1 MPQRVPSTRSRAA
14 NFSIEKKAKELETMG
29 YRPDQAVAI
38 ALRMWNDGELVVIEP
53 EEQTEKIKTTD
64 KFLSIAKTI
73 GALSTF
79 YKSRQKQIREER
91 NKTMSRSQRLKMY
104 DDDDE

>member
-1 MPQRVPSTRSRAA
+1 MPQRVPSNRSRAA
-14 NFSIEKKAKELETMG
+14 NFSIEKKSKELELMG

-53 EEQTEKIKTTD
+53 EDQTQGMKDTE

-79 YKSRQKQIREER
+79 YKSRQKQLRSER
-91 NKTMSRSQRLKMY
+91 NKTMSRSERLKKY
-104 DDDDE
+104 NDDD